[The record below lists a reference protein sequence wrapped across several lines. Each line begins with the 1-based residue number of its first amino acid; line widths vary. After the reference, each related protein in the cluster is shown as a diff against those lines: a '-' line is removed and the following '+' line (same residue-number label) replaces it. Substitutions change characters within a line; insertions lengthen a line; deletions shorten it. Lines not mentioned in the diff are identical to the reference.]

1 MSFVKTNV
9 PWYSSLKDFFSLT
22 FPSWQWKAAVRVCKS
37 RSRRHHRRILSD
49 FGYFWVTSG
58 TECQLTTLEIL
69 LFHPHFEV
77 YFMWL
82 LHLYFCTLG
91 SNPEN
96 VLKYFISSVFSQKLE
111 FEPTMIGALGWGFEA
126 RFPKMSNL
134 SLFRVDLAHCDDVR
148 LQVRFPF
155 AWLSTYVVYIC
166 IYSI

>member
-96 VLKYFISSVFSQKLE
+96 ILFHLLFLKNWNLNLQKL
-111 FEPTMIGALGWGFEA
+111 GALGFDCNWWILELRVRVRFNGWGFPDFQKCAACHFLE
-126 RFPKMSNL
+126 L
-134 SLFRVDLAHCDDVR
+134 
-148 LQVRFPF
+148 
-155 AWLSTYVVYIC
+155 I
-166 IYSI
+166 

>member
-1 MSFVKTNV
+1 M
-9 PWYSSLKDFFSLT
+9 T

-96 VLKYFISSVFSQKLE
+96 ILFHLLFLKNWNLSLQKL
-111 FEPTMIGALGWGFEA
+111 GALGFDCNWWILELGVRVRLNGWGFEA
-126 RFPKMSNL
+126 RFSKMSRM